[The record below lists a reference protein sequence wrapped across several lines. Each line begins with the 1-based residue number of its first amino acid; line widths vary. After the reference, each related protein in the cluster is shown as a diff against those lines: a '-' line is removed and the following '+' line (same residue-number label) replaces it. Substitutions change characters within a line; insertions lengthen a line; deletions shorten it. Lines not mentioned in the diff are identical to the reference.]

1 MNEEQALAVVSASPH
16 IRTPRT
22 TRGIMLDVC
31 LALLPALGA
40 AVWRFGTRA
49 LVVTAVSVASCVGFE
64 ALARW
69 IMKRPQTAGDCS
81 AAVTGLLLAFCL
93 PATLPLWM
101 IPIGA
106 LVAVVIV
113 KELFGG
119 LGQNF
124 ANPAAT
130 ARIALLLSFPVQMTA
145 WNAPNGHSWGLG
157 LVESDA
163 IASATPLKALAAG
176 EMGGLPS
183 LPDMFLGRHA
193 GSLGEVCAAALL
205 LGFVLLC
212 VRRVIVPVIPLC
224 FVGTVAVFSL
234 FVGHFDM
241 NFVAYELLGGGLLL
255 GAIFMAT
262 DYTTSPVSLKGRLVF
277 GVGCGLVTCLI
288 RFYGNMPEG
297 VSFAILLMNLL
308 VPHIEKLCAPKPF
321 GKEKRHA
328 KAKA

>member
-1 MNEEQALAVVSASPH
+1 MSETLTAARSSPH
-16 IRTPRT
+16 LRTPRT
-22 TRGIMLDVC
+22 TRAIMLDVC

-40 AVWRFGTRA
+40 AAWRFGTRA
-49 LVVTAVSVASCVGFE
+49 LAVTAVSVACCVGFE
-64 ALARW
+64 ALMR
-69 IMKRPQTAGDCS
+69 IILKRPQTVGDFS
-81 AAVTGLLLAFCL
+81 AVVTGLLLAFNL

-106 LVAVVIV
+106 LVAIVVV

-124 ANPAAT
+124 ANPAIT
-130 ARIALLLSFPVQMTA
+130 ARIVLMLSFPIQMTA
-145 WNAPNGHSWGLG
+145 WNSPNGSSWGA
-157 LVESDA
+157 DA
-163 IASATPLKALAAG
+163 VASATPLKLLAADAVASATPASA
-176 EMGGLPS
+176 GLPA
-183 LPDMFLGRHA
+183 LLDMFLGKRA
-193 GSLGEVCAAALL
+193 GSLGETCALALL
-205 LGFVLLC
+205 LGFVYLC
-212 VRRVIVPVIPLC
+212 VFKVIVPIVPLC

-234 FVGHFDM
+234 FAGHFDLS
-241 NFVAYELLGGGLLL
+241 FVAYELLSGGLLL

-262 DYTTSPVSLKGRLVF
+262 DYATTPVSIKGKLVF
-277 GVGCGLVTCLI
+277 GIGCGLITCLI
-288 RFYGNMPEG
+288 RFYGGMPEG